1 MAKMILR
8 KKRLVNYEGL
18 SNRQNTALSKHSV
31 HHSNKH
37 MNMMASLMREGKTF
51 TEAHNIAMSKVG
63 K

>member
-1 MAKMILR
+1 MILR
-8 KKRLVNYEGL
+8 KKKLVSYEGL
-18 SNRQNTALSKHSV
+18 SDRQNSALSKHSV

-51 TEAHNIAMSKVG
+51 TEAHNMAMSKVG

>member
-1 MAKMILR
+1 MVLR
-8 KKRLVNYEGL
+8 KKKSVSYEGL
-18 SNRQNTALSKHSV
+18 TNKQNAALSKHSV

-37 MNMMASLMREGKTF
+37 MDMMASLMREGKTF

>member
-1 MAKMILR
+1 M
-8 KKRLVNYEGL
+8 NYKGL
-18 SNRQNTALSKHSV
+18 SERQNKALSKHSV

>member
-8 KKRLVNYEGL
+8 KKRSVNYEGL
-18 SNRQNTALSKHSV
+18 SDRQNAALSNHSV